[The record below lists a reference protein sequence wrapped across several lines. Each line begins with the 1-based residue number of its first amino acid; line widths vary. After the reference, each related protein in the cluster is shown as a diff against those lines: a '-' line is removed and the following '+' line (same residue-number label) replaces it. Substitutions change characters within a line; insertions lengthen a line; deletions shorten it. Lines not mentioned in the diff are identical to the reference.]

1 MTGVYRRMSILRSS
15 RAMTLLE
22 IMLALLV
29 LAMVIFMVSLSLSG
43 SLRVI
48 DATRKQGEIYF
59 RAQVALQRISEDL
72 ASALFIDGFEFVGE
86 TGEIDGLRTDSLTF
100 TSTAHVVFDPE
111 YDHPGI
117 ALISYRAVSEDA
129 GEGELVLL
137 RGDNLLAATGLSGP
151 ESGEKRN
158 EYLLSDSLRSVRFTY
173 FDETGEEHDTWTT
186 LVEDQSDASL
196 RRLPVSVQCTLD
208 FWLDREN
215 ESSLEFSTR
224 ILLPV
229 GLINA
234 KSS

>member
-1 MTGVYRRMSILRSS
+1 MNGVHRWTRILRCS

-48 DATRKQGEIYF
+48 DSTQKQGEIYF

-72 ASALFIDGFEFVGE
+72 ASALLVDGFEFIGE
-86 TGEIDGLRTDSLTF
+86 KVEIDGLRADSLAF

-111 YDHPGI
+111 YDNPGI
-117 ALISYRAVSEDA
+117 ALISYRVVSDDA

-137 RGDNLLAATGLSGP
+137 RGDSLLASTVMSDSGS
-151 ESGEKRN
+151 EEKRDG
-158 EYLLSDSLRSVRFTY
+158 YLLSDSLRSVRFAY
-173 FDETGEEHDTWTT
+173 FDEGGEEHDTWNT
-186 LVEDQSDASL
+186 LVEDQPDASP
-196 RRLPVSVQCTLD
+196 RKLPVSVQCTLD

-215 ESSLEFSTR
+215 ESSLEFTTR

-234 KSS
+234 EST